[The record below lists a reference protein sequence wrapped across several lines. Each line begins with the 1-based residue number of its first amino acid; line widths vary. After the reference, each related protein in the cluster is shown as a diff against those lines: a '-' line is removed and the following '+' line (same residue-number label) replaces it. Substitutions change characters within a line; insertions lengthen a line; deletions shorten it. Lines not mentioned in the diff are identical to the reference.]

1 MAVKFGSVNRRNSG
15 WSGKSFTLIELLIVI
30 AIIAILAAMLL
41 PALNKARDSAKNI
54 DCIAR
59 TKQLMLAMT
68 SYTDDNGN
76 FLPYI
81 SGNGAGDSSQLAYSG
96 GTIPNLLG
104 KYLAAQ
110 SNESREKKA
119 AVWECPR
126 LPYTRTNGVN
136 RDFFCGKWLNGC
148 LFTDRSGT
156 RGRKLVNIKTP
167 SAKILFMDTL
177 DTVTGNYDY
186 NLYFRPSRTG
196 YGGSFSVTRTGA
208 HQPGNGAAFL
218 DGHAEAILQ
227 HYWMNGTMTSVNLT
241 AFNAHEEYQPGAS
254 GNIPL

>member
-15 WSGKSFTLIELLIVI
+15 WSGKFFTLIELLIVI
-30 AIIAILAAMLL
+30 AIIAILVSLLL
-41 PALNKARDSAKNI
+41 PALNKARDSAKNV

-59 TKQLMLAMT
+59 TKQLTLAMT
-68 SYTDDNGN
+68 AYADENRN

-81 SGNGAGDSSQLAYSG
+81 SGNGAGDASPLAYSG

-104 KYLAAQ
+104 SYLAAQ
-110 SNESREKKA
+110 SADNVEKKA

-136 RDFFCGKWLNGC
+136 REFFCGKWLNGC

-196 YGGSFSVTRTGA
+196 YDSFSVTRTGA
-208 HQPGNGAAFL
+208 HQPGNGAAFI

-227 HYWMNGTMTSVNLT
+227 HYWMNGTMTSANLT